1 MQFFI
6 CDCTVEPAETLSLT
20 GSIMSAAGNSI
31 AAIILPESVVYWVC
45 AVIRAP
51 GKRLTLLLEI

>member
-6 CDCTVEPAETLSLT
+6 CDCTVEPAEIFSLT

-45 AVIRAP
+45 SVIRAP
-51 GKRLTLLLEI
+51 EKD